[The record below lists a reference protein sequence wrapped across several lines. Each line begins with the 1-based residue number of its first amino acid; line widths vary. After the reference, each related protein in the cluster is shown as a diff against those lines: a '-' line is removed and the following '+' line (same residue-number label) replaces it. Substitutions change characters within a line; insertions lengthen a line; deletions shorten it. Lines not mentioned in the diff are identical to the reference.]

1 MLDREA
7 TSELSSLVREG
18 AGYDEV
24 YPLGRKP
31 EEDVPGSRLPTPQ
44 PRKRT
49 RTRKMRKGRRMRK
62 MMREEKMNMMREMR
76 LTREISPREL
86 R

>member
-1 MLDREA
+1 MKVQA
-7 TSELSSLVREG
+7 TTRSIHQGVSQRKMSLSPQKG
-18 AGYDEV
+18 NH
-24 YPLGRKP
+24 
-31 EEDVPGSRLPTPQ
+31 LPIPQ
-44 PRKRT
+44 PRKR
-49 RTRKMRKGRRMRK
+49 RTRKMRKGSRMRK